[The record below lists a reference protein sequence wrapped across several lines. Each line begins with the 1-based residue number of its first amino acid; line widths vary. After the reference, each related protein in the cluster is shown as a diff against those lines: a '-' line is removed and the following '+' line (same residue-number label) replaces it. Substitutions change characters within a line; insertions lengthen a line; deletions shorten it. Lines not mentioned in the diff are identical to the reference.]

1 MIVFLLLTIVVFF
14 VLYWITRPK
23 EHIKYYVIHL
33 KGNEERRKNIEV
45 MQQRLGQPIHV
56 FDAVK
61 GSGIDDRTFNRIR
74 QTSDRIFNKNEVGCY
89 LSHKDL
95 IQMYSRDNAEYGV
108 IFEDDFEVY
117 PDTHE
122 KILKLI
128 RDFPDFDIVTIANGS
143 DTVGYKVSPGI
154 YNVHQTEMLS
164 GSWGYIIRG
173 NRIHKHLENISAPID
188 LKIYNHIKSGDIEGY
203 IAFPRLVG
211 NAGCETTL
219 GHY

>member
-1 MIVFLLLTIVVFF
+1 MKLTLLLSVVVFF
-14 VLYWITRPK
+14 ILWLLVRPR
-23 EHIKYYVIHL
+23 EYIKYYVIHL
-33 KGNEERRKNIEV
+33 KGNKERHQNIVNME
-45 MQQRLGQPIHV
+45 RILGQSIHR

-61 GSGIDDRTFNRIR
+61 GSSIDDRTFNRIR

-95 IQMYSRDNAEYGV
+95 IQKYSRDNAEYGV

-128 RDFPDFDIVTIANGS
+128 RDFPEFDIVTIANGS
-143 DTVGYKVSPGI
+143 DTVGDKVSPGI
-154 YNVHQTEMLS
+154 YKVHQTEMLS